1 MSLGVMLREEQIA
14 SPTPLTRSA
23 FRLRSFQR
31 EIQNLS
37 LFPRLMCPGQNIYL
51 GKRVFSLCELTCFRP
66 WVMSNWYLN
75 PFPLILNFL
84 YMHFCCYLFVYLLGR
99 MDRTNAAC
107 FPRKSL
113 TVAKSTPRRFR
124 TRTEPREPGSCV
136 GAARACA
143 VPSTLTCP
151 GHPEPLG
158 LWEPR
163 LPQLCQQPLLSC
175 ASAAGYSWYGVE
187 KVVGARPVGGHTE
200 RLWESSSRMFLLS
213 GLSGLAGGMADFR
226 AFRWDVASG
235 CRETGNSCFEAVWTL
250 TSPCVLHKP
259 LLMANSSYEAW
270 ARGPSRD
277 SLNAESR
284 SPWRAPR
291 VGSPASGPGPPG
303 GCTGPALARQ
313 ALSAPWMGK
322 FEGELPAGP
331 MWGSGACLTIL
342 VLLIQGVFRR

>member
-113 TVAKSTPRRFR
+113 TVAKSTPLRFR

-136 GAARACA
+136 GAAHACA
-143 VPSTLTCP
+143 VPSTPTCP

-259 LLMANSSYEAW
+259 LLVANSIPTRPGPGDHPGIAW
-270 ARGPSRD
+270 TP
-277 SLNAESR
+277 
-284 SPWRAPR
+284 
-291 VGSPASGPGPPG
+291 SPAAPDVHLAWDHLPQARALLAAAQGLPL
-303 GCTGPALARQ
+303 PARPSVRRGWGSLKESYRQ
-313 ALSAPWMGK
+313 APCGDQ
-322 FEGELPAGP
+322 EPA
-331 MWGSGACLTIL
+331 WQSLCC
-342 VLLIQGVFRR
+342 